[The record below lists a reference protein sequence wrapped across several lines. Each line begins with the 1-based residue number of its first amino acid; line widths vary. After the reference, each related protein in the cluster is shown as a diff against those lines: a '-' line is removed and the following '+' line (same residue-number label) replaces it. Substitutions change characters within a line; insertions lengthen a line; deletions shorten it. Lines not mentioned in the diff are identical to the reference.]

1 MPINQYALLAP
12 PPRSGQLSLT
22 GKRLITELFIFIAS
36 MIIMAVVADNY
47 TSFDCSGLCGFY
59 VFMAVFSFI
68 IIFVL
73 LAINVCIELRIA
85 KRSVL
90 PFEKEKNVLLFFFAF
105 WIIGIILF
113 NLNSNPFKFQPN
125 GQALVTFAWLLFLA
139 SGYINLLMYHILL
152 EQGVY
157 NDLTKKWETEL
168 QKREEEVA
176 IGRRH

>member
-22 GKRLITELFIFIAS
+22 GKRLIAELFIFIAS

-47 TSFDCSGLCGFY
+47 AKFDCTGLCGFY

-68 IIFVL
+68 ISFIL

-85 KRSVL
+85 KRSML
-90 PFEKEKNVLLFFFAF
+90 PFQKEKNVLLFFFGF

-113 NLNSNPFKFQPN
+113 NLNSNPFKFQAS
-125 GQALVTFAWLLFLA
+125 GQALVTFAWLLFLT
-139 SGYINLLMYHILL
+139 SGYVNLLMYHILL
-152 EQGVY
+152 EQGLY
-157 NDLTKKWETEL
+157 KDLTKKWEAEL
-168 QKREEEVA
+168 QRHEEEVA
-176 IGRRH
+176 LGRRH